1 MKSAN
6 HTQEL
11 ERESRSSSAR
21 IIAII
26 LLVPSLAILTMSL
39 AIGSWLLETRARLDN
54 DYWESQILFAFV
66 ALMGGNLGLPFLV
79 LRSIKPKVGRLR
91 FGWLFPLISYLLL
104 MVYMEQSHFPLLPK
118 VIFLT
123 VGVVFLGGAFM
134 GFDRDR

>member
-1 MKSAN
+1 
-6 HTQEL
+6 
-11 ERESRSSSAR
+11 
-21 IIAII
+21 
-26 LLVPSLAILTMSL
+26 MSL

-104 MVYMEQSHFPLLPK
+104 MVYMEQSHFSLLAK